1 MVLLLYGCL
10 AFADVKKRSP
20 SGVDLSFLN
29 WGSEFRIIYNL
40 KRSFLTF
47 KDKLLNLRFIGLI
60 DDFNFK
66 AYSTLAI
73 FSKLR

>member
-20 SGVDLSFLN
+20 SFLN

-40 KRSFLTF
+40 NRSFLTF

-60 DDFNFK
+60 DDFNFN